1 MIPGFQESILLL
13 VTLVIW
19 VFMIAM
25 LIDILSNKHL
35 AKAAKVVWFIVVL
48 VVFLLGA
55 VAYYVLVK
63 HPAAKAKART
73 GA

>member
-13 VTLVIW
+13 ATLVIW

-25 LIDILSNKHL
+25 LIDIVSNKQL
-35 AKAAKVVWFIVVL
+35 SKPTKVVWFVVVL

-55 VAYYVLVK
+55 VAYYALVK
-63 HPAAKAKART
+63 RPSSKAKTEA